1 MPGLDVDLQ
10 RDRTAVVELALAR
23 VLPCGTSPGAKTWPK
38 LSGTSLWPSL
48 AVLSIARLVRA
59 PFSVAAAMPLLRSVP
74 AALATPSSRTGM
86 GLGGKPSARALALRN
101 SRLVRIRRMD
111 GQ

>member
-10 RDRTAVVELALAR
+10 RDRTAVVELVRAR

-59 PFSVAAAMPLLRSVP
+59 PFSVAAAMQRCGQYRQRAGHRQPH
-74 AALATPSSRTGM
+74 GM
-86 GLGGKPSARALALRN
+86 G
-101 SRLVRIRRMD
+101 
-111 GQ
+111 